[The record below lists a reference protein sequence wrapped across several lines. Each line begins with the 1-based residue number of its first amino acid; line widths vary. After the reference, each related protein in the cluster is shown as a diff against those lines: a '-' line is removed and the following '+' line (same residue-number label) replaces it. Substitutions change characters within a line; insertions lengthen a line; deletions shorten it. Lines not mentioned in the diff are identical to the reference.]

1 MKNYL
6 ILVTFANFNA
16 IRFEGEI
23 MLIKIQSYQDLYYAL
38 EIHKDLKEAKN
49 PKFIKLRDV
58 IREQIENLV
67 E

>member
-1 MKNYL
+1 MK
-6 ILVTFANFNA
+6 
-16 IRFEGEI
+16 
-23 MLIKIQSYQDLYYAL
+23 IKSFQDLYYAL

-49 PKFIKLRDV
+49 AKFIKLRDI